1 LNFSKY
7 PKKKK
12 ERWVF
17 EKPKN
22 NTTLSSFL
30 WSLLRW
36 CMRDS
41 GFLCLGLLEV
51 KCYCTVKEE
60 KYSTTAENMFLYMGY
75 PSILIYEGR

>member
-1 LNFSKY
+1 
-7 PKKKK
+7 
-12 ERWVF
+12 
-17 EKPKN
+17 
-22 NTTLSSFL
+22 
-30 WSLLRW
+30 
-36 CMRDS
+36 MRDS